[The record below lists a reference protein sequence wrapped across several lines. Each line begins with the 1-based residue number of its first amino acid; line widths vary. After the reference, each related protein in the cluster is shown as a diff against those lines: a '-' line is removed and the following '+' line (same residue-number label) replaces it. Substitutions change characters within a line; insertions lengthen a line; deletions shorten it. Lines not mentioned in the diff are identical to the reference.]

1 MDLDRR
7 ITLRL
12 WALWAIGMVAVA
24 LSFAGRPAHAQ
35 TEVRTAVPEYDG
47 TRANAPV
54 PPSMHTHNVN
64 PGHPGWGGCVPS
76 SVRTAALY
84 HGVPAEQVDAFWHL
98 AQRRVGVGGTNPQLL
113 AEMLRTTMPEEKYYE
128 YIGVDA
134 DRVLNAISAKGALA
148 CSTMNT
154 GDQYRSKRIH
164 HWVNVAHY
172 ASGGRACFVDNNDP
186 GFFHWLDAGVFA
198 RRTLDPQ
205 AWIFCFTRS
214 VRAAVARATQ
224 FAVPVAAVVVGCG
237 VLALGVGA
245 DLPGRLAA
253 PEDVPC

>member
-1 MDLDRR
+1 MK
-7 ITLRL
+7 RL
-12 WALWAIGMVAVA
+12 SIALLLMFATTVAQ
-24 LSFAGRPAHAQ
+24 AQ

-47 TRANAPV
+47 TKANAPV
-54 PPSMHTHNVN
+54 PASMHTWNHN
-64 PGHPGWGGCVPS
+64 PRLPMWGGCVPS

-84 HGVPAEQVDAFWHL
+84 HGVPAENVDEFWHL
-98 AQRRVGVGGTNPQLL
+98 AQQRVGIGGTNPQLL
-113 AEMLRTTMPEEKYYE
+113 AEMLRMTMPEEKYYE

-154 GDQYRSKRIH
+154 GDQYRGKRIH

-172 ASGGRACFVDNNDP
+172 ETGKRACFVDNNDP
-186 GFFHWLDAGVFA
+186 GFFHWLDASVFS

-205 AWIFCFTRS
+205 AWIFAFTRKA
-214 VRAAVARATQ
+214 RAAVDRTVRA
-224 FAVPVAAVVVGCG
+224 AVPVAAVMVGCG
-237 VLALGVGA
+237 VLALGIGA
-245 DLPGRLAA
+245 DLPKRLAA